1 MEAGLDSLGA
11 VDLRNA
17 LQADF
22 GVDLPPTLIFNYPT
36 IPTLAAYIMHLLPAS
51 KKNVGESKAVDEG
64 ISALE
69 EEQGLTYRPAD
80 EFPVRCSAS
89 ISPSDCTAHRP
100 CSSPH
105 AYHPTHW

>member
-36 IPTLAAYIMHLLPAS
+36 IRTIAAYIMHLLPAT
-51 KKNVGESKAVDEG
+51 KEDVGESKAVDEG
-64 ISALE
+64 MSALE
-69 EEQGLTYRPAD
+69 EEQGLTHRPAD

-100 CSSPH
+100 YSSPR
-105 AYHPTHW
+105 ASPSAHW